1 MSEKKK
7 QLIIS
12 ISREYGAGGHLIA
25 QILAEKLGLELV
37 DADSIARYFADNHN
51 FNYDEVMKY
60 SGKPFNRI
68 IHRTI
73 QGHTSTLEE
82 NLSRMQFDY
91 LRKKAANGDSFVIV
105 GRCSE
110 TVLEDYDCMIA
121 FFILADEEDKVKRV
135 MEREGLNEYD
145 ARHTARAGTWNHR
158 TSMTPDTPP
167 APAHGIT
174 NLITITTAKVNG
186 AIQDCTTCVS
196 TQAVSVLK
204 RPRISWRIIS
214 TNT

>member
-60 SGKPFNRI
+60 SGMPFNRI

-73 QGHTSTLEE
+73 QGHISTLEE

-91 LRKKAANGDSFVIV
+91 LREKAANGDSFVIV

-145 ARHTARAGTWNHR
+145 ARHTARAGTWNHKSYHNYYCKGKWGDSR
-158 TSMTPDTPP
+158 LYDVCINSSRFGPEK
-167 APAHGIT
+167 
-174 NLITITTAKVNG
+174 TAD
-186 AIQDCTTCVS
+186 I
-196 TQAVSVLK
+196 LK
-204 RPRISWRIIS
+204 NYINEYLNS
-214 TNT
+214 

>member
-91 LRKKAANGDSFVIV
+91 LRKKAADGDSFVIV

-121 FFILADEEDKVKRV
+121 FFILAGNLMNTGGITDRIF
-135 MEREGLNEYD
+135 GF
-145 ARHTARAGTWNHR
+145 ARACVGHW
-158 TSMTPDTPP
+158 P
-167 APAHGIT
+167 GG
-174 NLITITTAKVNG
+174 LGQVN
-186 AIQDCTTCVS
+186 ILS
-196 TQAVSVLK
+196 SV
-204 RPRISWRIIS
+204 IFSGFS
-214 TNT
+214 A